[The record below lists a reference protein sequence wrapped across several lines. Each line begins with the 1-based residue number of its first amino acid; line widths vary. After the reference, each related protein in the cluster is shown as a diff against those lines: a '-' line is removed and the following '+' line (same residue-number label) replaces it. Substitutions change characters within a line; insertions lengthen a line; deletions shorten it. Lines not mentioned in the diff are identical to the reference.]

1 MGTKS
6 LIALA
11 LAGMTTACAQNEL
24 HIAEPIMAVDTFEE
38 TAVTVDCSKP
48 LIDNERTPVYCFN
61 GSEEFEVRTGYE
73 STVTVLLPSHANI
86 AESGLS
92 LFHGERFE
100 IVNVVA
106 TTRLAMHITALEKNA
121 HGRMHIVFADG
132 RAVVLRF
139 VPSTRPH
146 RIFELVSYNHG

>member
-1 MGTKS
+1 MGPKS
-6 LIALA
+6 LILCAAAL
-11 LAGMTTACAQNEL
+11 LSACAQNEL
-24 HIAEPIMAVDTFEE
+24 HISEPIMAVDTFEE

-48 LIDNERTPVYCFN
+48 LIDSERMPVYCFN

-100 IVNVVA
+100 IVNIVA
-106 TTRLAMHITALEKNA
+106 ATRLGMHITALEKNA

-139 VPSTRPH
+139 VPSNKPH